1 LACAGSWRVGLVWAV
16 AAAAYVLVID
26 VVLARSMLEPGT
38 VALAHQPLAGRL
50 AVFMARA
57 FNENVIYRLFWFSA
71 LMAGLRWI
79 RPGRDMPLAAILAL
93 GFIAQAI
100 NIGGNV
106 MIGDWHAAS
115 PIMMAYWLARYVA
128 PGMVYAW
135 LYWRYG
141 FVTVEIASVTCHIFL
156 QPPFGWLI

>member
-79 RPGRDMPLAAILAL
+79 RPGATCLWRPFWRW
-93 GFIAQAI
+93 GS
-100 NIGGNV
+100 
-106 MIGDWHAAS
+106 S
-115 PIMMAYWLARYVA
+115 PRRSTSVA
-128 PGMVYAW
+128 M
-135 LYWRYG
+135 
-141 FVTVEIASVTCHIFL
+141 S
-156 QPPFGWLI
+156 